1 MCLHTSYLYIYPRQH
16 VYSST
21 VIDAKYVT
29 YLFLQLVFKQLR
41 KQIDNNEI
49 SWALGAMFDWFGRH
63 KDNVDAA
70 APAAR

>member
-1 MCLHTSYLYIYPRQH
+1 M
-16 VYSST
+16 
-21 VIDAKYVT
+21 IDAKYVT